1 MACLGSVCLV
11 GAVDHHV
18 AHVAFSIFYLIP
30 ICVASW
36 YAGRVPG
43 AVVAVSSA
51 SVGFVADIWATTT
64 WPTYAYAN
72 LCLRLILFVAAA
84 SVFARLKGANDRE
97 KAVAEKERADAENER
112 AAALR
117 LAELNRLKGDLILSV
132 VEEVRAPLAEIYAR
146 VVTLGFESTA
156 MTETEIREALN
167 DIAEASR
174 ELASSVNRLVGDD
187 QVPV

>member
-1 MACLGSVCLV
+1 MVLDTHEPSPVRRTLITMACLGSVCLV

-18 AHVAFSIFYLIP
+18 AHVTFFNLVPI

-43 AVVAVSSA
+43 VVVAVLSA
-51 SVGFVADIWATTT
+51 SVGFVADVWATTT

-72 LCLRLILFVAAA
+72 LALRLILFVAAA
-84 SVFARLKGANDRE
+84 MVIARLKGANDRE
-97 KAVAEKERADAENER
+97 KAVAKKERAEAEHER

-156 MTETEIREALN
+156 MTETEIQKR
-167 DIAEASR
+167 
-174 ELASSVNRLVGDD
+174 
-187 QVPV
+187 